1 MGGACQHGGM
11 GMESMTRRSPGAFRA
26 LSAALVLSGFT
37 GPLSALQIIPPA
49 VGVALL
55 IVALLLAVWAIA
67 IDRRRAKKVRRSV
80 AERMSDRERRE
91 SRVRFR

>member
-1 MGGACQHGGM
+1 
-11 GMESMTRRSPGAFRA
+11 MESMTRRSPGAFRV

-37 GPLSALQIIPPA
+37 GPLSALQIIPAA

-67 IDRRRAKKVRRSV
+67 IDRRRAKQVRRSV